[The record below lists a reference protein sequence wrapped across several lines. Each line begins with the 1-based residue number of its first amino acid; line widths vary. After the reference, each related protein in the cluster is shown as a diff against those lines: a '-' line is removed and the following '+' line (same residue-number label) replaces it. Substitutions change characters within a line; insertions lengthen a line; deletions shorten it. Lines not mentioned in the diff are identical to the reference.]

1 MVQNMQEKFREKYF
15 VLLRIGLLLI
25 LEIYIALSQYVLT
38 GASEKMLLILALFT
52 GIIAGKELVKEKKRI
67 IFLAAASVIFI
78 YLYFM
83 ENDFILIGI
92 FLCYEI
98 LSYFR
103 AKPFWY
109 LFPLGFSFVPTDT
122 GIMLAAVLMGIIY
135 YQHDFVVEAYRRQTR
150 EDIITE
156 QALKHREYE
165 MQEKVKRSLLM
176 SENKILEERTE
187 LSQTLHD
194 KLGHSING
202 SVYQLEAV
210 KLLMDRQPEESK
222 RMVQAVIDRL
232 RNGMDDIRAILRKE
246 MPKKYK
252 LAIMQ
257 LEELCEDCRQKG
269 VNASLVTKGE
279 LKDVPEKYLEIILDN
294 AYEAVSNSMKYAK
307 CSKIKISVMVLNQ
320 VVRCSISDNGV
331 GCDEFVDGMGI
342 SGMRKRVRDV
352 GGILDFETE
361 AGFTIN
367 MLLPF
372 AA

>member
-1 MVQNMQEKFREKYF
+1 MEEKFREHYF
-15 VLLRIGLLLI
+15 ILLRIGLLLI
-25 LEIYIALSQYVLT
+25 LEIYIALSKSVLT

-52 GIIAGKELVKEKKRI
+52 GVIAGKELFERKKGI
-67 IFLAAASVIFI
+67 LFLAAATVIFFI
-78 YLYFM
+78 LFYK
-83 ENDFILIGI
+83 EKAFILIGF

-98 LSYFR
+98 LSYFKAR
-103 AKPFWY
+103 PFLY
-109 LFPLGFSFVPTDT
+109 LIPMGIALVPTET
-122 GIMLAAVLMGIIY
+122 ELMEQLLAAVLIGIIF
-135 YQHDFVVEAYRRQTR
+135 YQHDFVVESYRRQKR
-150 EDIITE
+150 EDVITE
-156 QALKHREYE
+156 QELKHREYE
-165 MQEKVKRSLLM
+165 MKEQVRRNLLI

-194 KLGHSING
+194 KLGHNING

-210 KLLMDRQPEESK
+210 KVMMDKEPEESK
-222 RMVQAVIDRL
+222 KMIQAVIDRL

-257 LEELCEDCRQKG
+257 LEELCEDCRQRG
-269 VNASLVTKGE
+269 VEAVLFTEGQ
-279 LKDVPEKYLEIILDN
+279 LKDVPEKFLEIILDN
-294 AYEAVSNSMKYAK
+294 AYEAVSNSMKYAR
-307 CSKIKISVMVLNQ
+307 CSKIKISVIVLNQ

-331 GCDEFVDGMGI
+331 GCDEVVDGMGI

-372 AA
+372 A

>member
-1 MVQNMQEKFREKYF
+1 M
-15 VLLRIGLLLI
+15 
-25 LEIYIALSQYVLT
+25 LEIYIALSKSVLT
-38 GASEKMLLILALFT
+38 GASEKVLLILALFT
-52 GIIAGKELVKEKKRI
+52 GILVGKELFDIRKRK
-67 IFLAAASVIFI
+67 IFLAAALVIFI
-78 YLYFM
+78 IIYFM

-103 AKPFWY
+103 AKPFLY
-109 LFPLGFSFVPTDT
+109 LIPLGLSLVPAYT
-122 GIMLAAVLMGIIY
+122 GVTEKLLAAVLLGIIY

-150 EDIITE
+150 EDAITE

-194 KLGHSING
+194 KIGHSING

-210 KLLMDRQPEESK
+210 KILMDKQPEESK
-222 RMVQAVIDRL
+222 KMIQAVIDRL

-252 LAIMQ
+252 LALMQ
-257 LEELCEDCRQKG
+257 LEGLCEDCRQKG
-269 VNASLVTKGE
+269 VDARLVTEGE
-279 LKDVPEKYLEIILDN
+279 LKEVPEKYLEIILDN

-307 CSKIKISVMVLNQ
+307 CSKIKISVIVLNK
-320 VVRCSISDNGV
+320 VVRCSISDNGT
-331 GCDEFVDGMGI
+331 GCGEIVDGMGI
-342 SGMRKRVRDV
+342 SGMRKRVRNV
-352 GGILDFETE
+352 NGILDFETE

-367 MLLPF
+367 MLLPY
-372 AA
+372 AISGVPRTPDKV